1 MPSLSAQNMFA
12 YMSSHSTMEDQI
24 AFQKAH
30 GGSSDKPSDKAAPA
44 GPRPWSKNGRG
55 ITIFDE
61 KERMLPEVYEILE
74 IMAPSDT
81 ILGTGHLSIKE
92 TDALLTAAQEIGV
105 KRLLVTHPEYMAKM
119 SIEDQ
124 IKWRDKGVFLERC
137 YYFTNE
143 ASKSIGGAGRFEILA
158 KNIRTVGVES
168 SVLGSDGGQLK
179 NEYPVELMRI
189 YLQKLSEFGFTDKE
203 IEQMAVINPAALLNL

>member
-1 MPSLSAQNMFA
+1 
-12 YMSSHSTMEDQI
+12 
-24 AFQKAH
+24 
-30 GGSSDKPSDKAAPA
+30 
-44 GPRPWSKNGRG
+44 
-55 ITIFDE
+55 
-61 KERMLPEVYEILE
+61 
-74 IMAPSDT
+74 MAPSET

-92 TDALLTAAQEIGV
+92 TEALLTAAQEIGV

-124 IKWRDKGVFLERC
+124 IKWRDKGVFFERC

-143 ASKSIGGAGRFEILA
+143 ASKSMGGAGPFEISA
-158 KNIRTVGVES
+158 NNIRTVGVES

-179 NEYPVELMRI
+179 NDYPVELMRT

-203 IEQMAVINPAALLNL
+203 IERMAVKNPAALLNL